1 MSSQNH
7 DPDAWLRLN
16 RSDCASWRPRLEELF
31 LPIEERID
39 VVGGQLDTVAVGDG
53 VRGTGF
59 HAVAAKNAARI
70 IYVVNLGITFAGGNS
85 IGVGILSCFYINAIR
100 GARCRA
106 QKAAHT
112 LLKTVFIALQNVN
125 PAIAWLHTRGYV
137 RKILGRRFAEHGLQ
151 RHAEAFKERYECFA
165 DFLN

>member
-1 MSSQNH
+1 M
-7 DPDAWLRLN
+7 LRLGCN
-16 RSDCASWRPRLEELF
+16 GCGSGRPRLEELF

-39 VVGGQLDTVAVGDG
+39 VVGGQLDTVAMGDG

-70 IYVVNLGITFAGGNS
+70 IDVVNLGITFAGGNS

-106 QKAAHT
+106 QKAAHA

-125 PAIAWLHTRGYV
+125 PTIAWLHTRGYV

-151 RHAEAFKERYECFA
+151 RYAEAFKERYECFA